1 MEPPLNPYFQILS
14 IFNESLSSADMPT
27 ILFCFLATVFFIACA
42 GLFSGSENALFSL
55 SKLQVEE
62 LTENETKTAKSLK
75 FLLNNPKSLLATILV
90 ANTFVTVCT
99 VMVSTIL
106 FHTVFDLEANPIFGF
121 VFEVV
126 LVTFLIVLI
135 GEVIPKIYSVQNN
148 VKVSGLVAVPMYSIY
163 KFLKPLI
170 YVLIHSTSIIDKR
183 VTKRGH
189 ILSMDELSHAIDITS
204 EKDAPKQE
212 KNILKS
218 IVNFGNT
225 SVTQIMRQRPD
236 IIAVNAN
243 TSFADLMQII
253 NEWGYSRMPV
263 YEGSLDNVTGVLSTK
278 DLLPHL
284 DKSGDFNWK
293 TLLRKPFF
301 VPESKMIDDL
311 LKDFQNKRVHLAL
324 VADEFGG
331 ISGLV
336 TMEDVLEE
344 VFGEINDEYDEEEN
358 DYQRID
364 KYNYIFEAKV
374 SIKDMCRYME
384 IDEEEFEDVRKEADT
399 LGGMLLE
406 LNGNLPYR
414 GQTITFEKYSFKIE
428 AVDKRKIK
436 RVKVSIDIELE
447 A

>member
-1 MEPPLNPYFQILS
+1 
-14 IFNESLSSADMPT
+14 
-27 ILFCFLATVFFIACA
+27 
-42 GLFSGSENALFSL
+42 
-55 SKLQVEE
+55 
-62 LTENETKTAKSLK
+62 
-75 FLLNNPKSLLATILV
+75 
-90 ANTFVTVCT
+90 
-99 VMVSTIL
+99 MVSTIL
-106 FHTVFDLEANPIFGF
+106 FHTLFDFEANPIFGF

-148 VKVSGLVAVPMYSIY
+148 VKVSGFVAIPMYTIY

-236 IIAVNAN
+236 IIAVNVN

-263 YEGSLDNVTGVLSTK
+263 YQGSLDNVTGVLSTK

-284 DKSGDFNWK
+284 DKPDDFNWS

-324 VADEFGG
+324 IADEFGG

-364 KYNYIFEAKV
+364 KNNYMFEAKV

-384 IDEEEFEDVRKEADT
+384 IDEEVFEDVRKEAET

-406 LNGNLPYR
+406 LNGNLPFR
-414 GQTITFEKYSFKIE
+414 GQTIKFDDYIFKIE

-436 RVKVSIDIELE
+436 RVKVSIDYELE

>member
-14 IFNESLSSADMPT
+14 IFNESLSTADLPT
-27 ILFCFLATVFFIACA
+27 ILFCLLCTVFFIGSA

-55 SKLQVEE
+55 SKLQIEE
-62 LTENETKTAKSLK
+62 LTETETKTSKALK

-106 FHTVFDLEANPIFGF
+106 FHTVFDFETNPIFGF

-148 VKVSGLVAVPMYSIY
+148 VKVSGFVAIPMYSIY

-243 TSFADLMQII
+243 TSFTDLMQII

-263 YEGSLDNVTGVLSTK
+263 YEASLDNVTGVLSTK

-284 DKSGDFNWK
+284 DKPEDFNWK
-293 TLLRKPFF
+293 ALLRKPFF

-364 KYNYIFEAKV
+364 KNNYMFEAKV

-384 IDEEEFEDVRKEADT
+384 IDEEVFEDVRKEAET

-406 LNGNLPYR
+406 LNGNLPHR
-414 GQTITFEKYSFKIE
+414 GQTIKFDNYCFKIE

-436 RVKVSIDIELE
+436 RVKVSLDEV
-447 A
+447 

>member
-14 IFNESLSSADMPT
+14 IFNESLSSADMPS
-27 ILFCFLATVFFIACA
+27 ILFCLLSTVFFIGCA

-55 SKLQVEE
+55 SKLQIEE
-62 LTENETKTAKSLK
+62 LTETETKTAKSLK

-106 FHTVFDLEANPIFGF
+106 FHTLFDFEANPIFGF

-148 VKVSGLVAVPMYSIY
+148 IKVAGFVAIPMYSIY
-163 KFLKPLI
+163 RFLKPLI

-243 TSFADLMQII
+243 TSFTDLMQII

-284 DKSGDFNWK
+284 DKPEDFNWK

-364 KYNYIFEAKV
+364 KNNYMFEAKV

-384 IDEEEFEDVRKEADT
+384 IDEEVFEDVRKEAET

-406 LNGNLPYR
+406 LNGNLPFR
-414 GQTITFEKYSFKIE
+414 GQTIKFDAYSFKIE

-436 RVKVSIDIELE
+436 RVKVSIDNELE

>member
-1 MEPPLNPYFQILS
+1 
-14 IFNESLSSADMPT
+14 
-27 ILFCFLATVFFIACA
+27 
-42 GLFSGSENALFSL
+42 
-55 SKLQVEE
+55 
-62 LTENETKTAKSLK
+62 
-75 FLLNNPKSLLATILV
+75 
-90 ANTFVTVCT
+90 
-99 VMVSTIL
+99 
-106 FHTVFDLEANPIFGF
+106 
-121 VFEVV
+121 
-126 LVTFLIVLI
+126 
-135 GEVIPKIYSVQNN
+135 
-148 VKVSGLVAVPMYSIY
+148 
-163 KFLKPLI
+163 
-170 YVLIHSTSIIDKR
+170 
-183 VTKRGH
+183 
-189 ILSMDELSHAIDITS
+189 MDELSHAIDITS

-236 IIAVNAN
+236 IIAVNVN

-263 YEGSLDNVTGVLSTK
+263 YQGSLDNVTGVLSTK

-284 DKSGDFNWK
+284 DKPDDFNWS

-364 KYNYIFEAKV
+364 KNNYMFEAKV

-384 IDEEEFEDVRKEADT
+384 IDEEVFEDVRKEAET

-406 LNGNLPYR
+406 LNGNLPFR
-414 GQTITFEKYSFKIE
+414 GQTIKFDDYIFKIE

-436 RVKVSIDIELE
+436 RVKVSIDYELE